1 MYSEHDNESSLI
13 STYREYET
21 KHMIGKVLM
30 RARDEEFVIKAMDW
44 IEINSERYEDTYSAG
59 EQFDQAIEMINEKS
73 EYAEFMNRLYQAFT
87 VALKQNAIETFEEF
101 RAVNTIC
108 QNCIIAEKERFD
120 TPTIQPVRIFETAS
134 SNKNEKNSSC
144 TLL

>member
-1 MYSEHDNESSLI
+1 MYSEHDNESSLV

-30 RARDEEFVIKAMDW
+30 RTRDEELVTKAMDW
-44 IEINSERYEDTYSAG
+44 IERNSERYEDSYSAG
-59 EQFDQAIEMINEKS
+59 KQFDQAIEMINEKS

-87 VALKQNAIETFEEF
+87 VALKQNAIVAFEEF

-108 QNCIIAEKERFD
+108 QNCIIAEKERLD

-134 SNKNEKNSSC
+134 SNKNENSGSC
-144 TLL
+144 IIL